1 MKKHNFVKWEN
12 IFIKVIKRLCCCIL
26 VFPLKYRK
34 KVITEEIGEGLK
46 AICIE
51 ISERYEINFVEI
63 GYEEDHVHFLI
74 QSVPSNSVDKMI
86 RIIKSITAKELF
98 KRFPEIKQKLWGGN
112 FWTSGYY
119 ANTVGQYANEEA
131 IRKYVENQDKPKEMY
146 KKIYSNQLT
155 LF

>member
-1 MKKHNFVKWEN
+1 MGVHIYKSHNKT
-12 IFIKVIKRLCCCIL
+12 LLLYHL

-46 AICIE
+46 EICIE

-74 QSVPSNSVDKMI
+74 QSVPSNSVEKMI
-86 RIIKSITAKELF
+86 RAIKSITAKELF

-112 FWTSGYY
+112 F
-119 ANTVGQYANEEA
+119 GQVDIMQIQLVNMQMKRQLENMLK
-131 IRKYVENQDKPKEMY
+131 IRVSQ
-146 KKIYSNQLT
+146 KKSTRKFTQIN
-155 LF
+155 